1 MGVPLDIT
9 VKDQGTVLRVV
20 VAGEIDL
27 NTAADL
33 FTALEALADSSATII
48 DVDLGS
54 VWFLDSSGIEVL
66 VRAHR
71 LIADRAAA
79 RQSPCRLRI
88 VQPSGVAGAV
98 LRASGVHGYLEI
110 VDEVIPELTQT

>member
-27 NTAADL
+27 GTSADL
-33 FTALEALADSSATII
+33 FTALEALADADASII
-48 DVDLGS
+48 DVDLS
-54 VWFLDSSGIEVL
+54 AVWFLDSSGIEIL

-71 LIADRAAA
+71 LIAARAAA
-79 RQSPCRLRI
+79 RHSSCRLRI

-110 VDEVIPELTQT
+110 VDEVIPELTQS

>member
-1 MGVPLDIT
+1 VGLPLNIT
-9 VKDQGTVLRVV
+9 VKEQGTVLRLIVD
-20 VAGEIDL
+20 GEIDL
-27 NTAADL
+27 STSQDL
-33 FTALEALADSSATII
+33 FTALEALSEADATVI
-48 DVDLGS
+48 DVDLSS

-110 VDEVIPELTQT
+110 VDEAIPELTQG

>member
-1 MGVPLDIT
+1 MGVPLGIT
-9 VKDQGTVLRVV
+9 VKEQGPVLRVV

-27 NTAADL
+27 NTSDDL
-33 FTALEALADSSATII
+33 FTALEALADADAAII
-48 DVDLGS
+48 DVDLSS
-54 VWFLDSSGIEVL
+54 VWFLDSSGIEIL

-79 RQSPCRLRI
+79 RQASCRLRI